1 MPTSIN
7 TITHTFWRQFS
18 HIGKSFLFI
27 FLIFFLPISSTTATF
42 LFLAILLLGGHFG
55 KKKKQR
61 TSPLQ
66 LKQQCNQQSCEYETS
81 HIFVY
86 LCMYPPARMR
96 LCVCGEK

>member
-55 KKKKQR
+55 KKKKAAHLTITTKTTMQPTVVR
-61 TSPLQ
+61 IRDL
-66 LKQQCNQQSCEYETS
+66 S
-81 HIFVY
+81 HLRVFVY
-86 LCMYPPARMR
+86 VSTSENAPV
-96 LCVCGEK
+96 CVR